1 MKPRQ
6 SFGRLAN
13 VRVIPLTKQPR
24 PENVKFTRNK
34 FGVNINQNVTDGK
47 FNQMYSIRLNFEEAF
62 LSSQL
67 IFYIAWG
74 NNNRIRPI
82 VKSF

>member
-1 MKPRQ
+1 MFFILILWYFNLNC
-6 SFGRLAN
+6 SG
-13 VRVIPLTKQPR
+13 
-24 PENVKFTRNK
+24 NK
-34 FGVNINQNVTDGK
+34 FGVNINQNVTDVK

-62 LSSQL
+62 LSRQL

-82 VKSF
+82 VQSF